1 MKRSSLMI
9 AALSIAAIGCGKQGD
24 AAPGPGAGGP
34 QAIAV
39 EVSSAFRDSVVEA
52 ITANGGIEAM
62 QQIALRPDVDGRVVE
77 LLFREGQRVQ
87 QGTPLVRI
95 DDAEL
100 KAQVDRAVADRDL
113 ARQALERTRQLVADR
128 AAAPADLERAE
139 AQHRVAE
146 ASLELLQV
154 RLGRTVVRAPFA
166 GVVGRRLVSVGDYVS
181 SQRELLMLQT
191 VSPVRVVF
199 NVPERYAAAL
209 KVGQDVTFRVAA
221 LPGRDF
227 TGRVDFVDPAV
238 TLPARTITVKAVAG
252 NGGGDLQPGMF
263 VEVRL
268 ATELRANATVI
279 PEEAV
284 APAAGGSFVW
294 TVVDGKATRREVE
307 LGVRVPGFVEVRR
320 GVETGENVVVGGLD
334 RMFDGAPV
342 NPTVVDRRPRGGREE

>member
-1 MKRSSLMI
+1 MRSSLTLI
-9 AALSIAAIGCGKQGD
+9 ALSIAALGCGDKSD
-24 AAPGPGAGGP
+24 AATPGAGAGP
-34 QAIAV
+34 QAVAV
-39 EVSSAFRDSVVEA
+39 EVSEAFRDSVVEA

-62 QQIALRPDVDGRVVE
+62 QQVALRPDVDGRVVE
-77 LLFREGQRVQ
+77 LLFREGQRVAE
-87 QGTPLVRI
+87 GTPLVRI

-100 KAQVDRAVADRDL
+100 KAQVARAAADRDL

-146 ASLELLQV
+146 ASLALLEV
-154 RLGRTVVRAPFA
+154 RLARTVVRAPFS
-166 GVVGRRLVSVGDYVS
+166 GVIGRRLVSVGDYVGT
-181 SQRELLMLQT
+181 QRELLMLQT

-209 KVGQDVTFRVAA
+209 GVGQEVTFRVAA

-227 TGRVDFVDPAV
+227 AGRVDFVDPAV
-238 TLPARTITVKAVAG
+238 TLPARTITVKAVSG
-252 NGGGDLQPGMF
+252 NSGGELQPGMF

-268 ATELRANATVI
+268 ATEVRANATVI

-284 APAAGGSFVW
+284 APAAGGAFVW
-294 TVVDGKATRREVE
+294 AVVDGRATRREVE

-320 GVETGENVVVGGLD
+320 GVEAGEIVVVGGLD
-334 RMFDGAPV
+334 RMFDGAV
-342 NPTVVDRRPRGGREE
+342 LNQTVVDRRPRGGREE